1 MQNQYDILAAMTG
14 FNRKD
19 VKKIVHKSFMP
30 TKKTVS
36 EELLLLLVKA
46 VTINPSKATENVAK
60 KPKVI
65 LGNEIPI
72 IPFESNHNAQKN
84 SQQFDTNS
92 SQYTQSI
99 NSSPQD
105 NAIRYL
111 TEGPKTTPDIAQTHA
126 NYGKNSADSA
136 AGGPERRALANQ
148 AAAAA
153 AYGQNS
159 SEQAKGSSGKQF
171 VASTVATTEDEP
183 IPANIQEEEQ
193 INPTI
198 DETDDTET
206 RNKMNSAKWSMYT
219 ALGWDPDVIKEYRA
233 DPHNPKWWNQYTTKK
248 PYGSEPAVGGP
259 QLSVDAADARSAD
272 YLNNNFGPKRYN
284 PVTGQWEPVKR
295 SMFPSTFKKSFF
307 FLNTLEQ

>member
-1 MQNQYDILAAMTG
+1 MENQYDILAAMTG

-19 VKKIVHKSFMP
+19 VKKIVHKSFMS
-30 TKKTVS
+30 TEKTVS

-46 VTINPSKATENVAK
+46 VTINPLKAAENVAK
-60 KPKVI
+60 KPKI
-65 LGNEIPI
+65 ISGNEIPI
-72 IPFESNHNAQKN
+72 IPPESNFNAQKN
-84 SQQFDTNS
+84 SQQFDTNP

-99 NSSPQD
+99 NSLPQD

-126 NYGKNSADSA
+126 NYGRDSADSA

-153 AYGQNS
+153 VYGQNS
-159 SEQAKGSSGKQF
+159 SEQAKGSKGKPF
-171 VASTVATTEDEP
+171 VASNVVTTEDDP
-183 IPANIQEEEQ
+183 YPANIVEEEQ

-198 DETDDTET
+198 DDTDDTES
-206 RNKMNSAKWSMYT
+206 RNRINSAQHSMYT
-219 ALGWDPDVIKEYRA
+219 ALGWDPEVIKEYHA
-233 DPHNPKWWNQYTTKK
+233 DPNNPKWNQYTTKK

-259 QLSVDAADARSAD
+259 EVSAAEADARAAD
-272 YLNNNFGPKRYN
+272 YLNNNFSPKRYN
-284 PVTGQWEPVKR
+284 SVTGQWEPVRR

-307 FLNTLEQ
+307 FLNTLER

>member
-1 MQNQYDILAAMTG
+1 MKNQYDILAAMTG
-14 FNRKD
+14 FNAKD
-19 VKKIVHKSFMP
+19 IKKNVHKSFMS
-30 TKKTVS
+30 TEKTIS
-36 EELLLLLVKA
+36 EELLLLLIKA
-46 VTINPSKATENVAK
+46 ITINPLKAPENTAK

-65 LGNEIPI
+65 SENEIPI
-72 IPFESNHNAQKN
+72 IPFESNPNAQI
-84 SQQFDTNS
+84 DTNP

-111 TEGPKTTPDIAQTHA
+111 TEGPKPTPDIAQTHA
-126 NYGKNSADSA
+126 NYGENSADSA

-159 SEQAKGSSGKQF
+159 SEQAKGSSGKPF
-171 VASTVATTEDEP
+171 VASNVVTKEDDP
-183 IPANIQEEEQ
+183 IEANIQEEEQ

-206 RNKMNSAKWSMYT
+206 RNKMNSTKWAT
-219 ALGWDPDVIKEYRA
+219 HTVLGWDPDVIKEYRA
-233 DPHNPKWWNQYTTKK
+233 DPSNPKWNQYTTKK

-259 QLSVDAADARSAD
+259 QLSVAGADAQAAD

-284 PVTGQWEPVKR
+284 PVTGQWEPVKK

>member
-1 MQNQYDILAAMTG
+1 MENQYDILAAMTG

-19 VKKIVHKSFMP
+19 VKKIVHKSFMS
-30 TKKTVS
+30 TEKTVS

-46 VTINPSKATENVAK
+46 VTINPSKATENVTK

-65 LGNEIPI
+65 SGNEIPI
-72 IPFESNHNAQKN
+72 MPPDIDSGAQKN
-84 SQQFDTNS
+84 NQQFNTNP
-92 SQYTQSI
+92 SQYNQLI
-99 NSSPQD
+99 NSAPQD

-126 NYGKNSADSA
+126 DYGKNSADSA

-153 AYGQNS
+153 VYGQNS
-159 SEQAKGSSGKQF
+159 SEQAKGSSGKPF
-171 VASTVATTEDEP
+171 VASYVATTEDEP
-183 IPANIQEEEQ
+183 IPANILEEEQ

-206 RNKMNSAKWSMYT
+206 RNKMNSARWSIHT
-219 ALGWDPDVIKEYRA
+219 ALGWDPDAIKEFHA
-233 DPHNPKWWNQYTTKK
+233 DPHNPKWGQYTTKK

-259 QLSVDAADARSAD
+259 QLSAAEADARSAE

-284 PVTGQWEPVKR
+284 PVTNQWEPVKR

>member
-1 MQNQYDILAAMTG
+1 MENQYDILAAMTG

-19 VKKIVHKSFMP
+19 VKKIVHKSFMS
-30 TKKTVS
+30 TEKTVS

-46 VTINPSKATENVAK
+46 VTINPLKTAENVAK
-60 KPKVI
+60 KPKI
-65 LGNEIPI
+65 ISGNEISI
-72 IPFESNHNAQKN
+72 IPPESNFNAQKN
-84 SQQFDTNS
+84 SQQFDTNP

-126 NYGKNSADSA
+126 NYGRDSADSA

-153 AYGQNS
+153 VYGQNS
-159 SEQAKGSSGKQF
+159 SEQAKGSNGKPF
-171 VASTVATTEDEP
+171 VASNVATMEDEP

-206 RNKMNSAKWSMYT
+206 RNKMHSAQHSIYT
-219 ALGWDPDVIKEYRA
+219 ALGWDPDAIKEYRA
-233 DPHNPKWWNQYTTKK
+233 DPNNPKWNQYTTRK
-248 PYGSEPAVGGP
+248 PYGSETAVGGP
-259 QLSVDAADARSAD
+259 EPSVAEADARAAD
-272 YLNNNFGPKRYN
+272 YLNNNSGGKKYN
-284 PVTGQWEPVKR
+284 PVTGQWEPVRR

-307 FLNTLEQ
+307 FLNTLEV